1 MYLRILSCPKQGQG
15 FKPSEAHLY
24 PNIAR
29 VTPPPTG
36 RGTYQKGFETDLDI
50 SPLKTSRN
58 QVFPIWTFI
67 QMALLYQGQQLKA
80 IRSEHLQIQMRVL
93 VTG

>member
-1 MYLRILSCPKQGQG
+1 MYLRVFSCPKQGQG

-24 PNIAR
+24 PNIGR

-36 RGTYQKGFETDLDI
+36 LGTYQKGFETDLDI

-58 QVFPIWTFI
+58 QVFPIRTFI
-67 QMALLYQGQQLKA
+67 QMSLLYQSQQLKA
-80 IRSEHLQIQMRVL
+80 IRSEHLQIQMRFL
-93 VTG
+93 VIG